1 LRKAG
6 WTKAYALVGGWNAW
20 VGEQMPVAAVSAKA

>member
-6 WTKAYALVGGWNAW
+6 WTRAYALVGGWNAW
-20 VGEQMPVAAVSAKA
+20 VEEGMPMSGRPV